1 MAMTEVQASQR
12 IVDYITECWGWE
24 PYDRETENQIY
35 DYLYAM
41 CPEVDIWRVWFNEDT
56 NKLTI
61 IAEFKDPAKATWWIL
76 KWVG

>member
-12 IVDYITECWGWE
+12 IVDYITECWGWA

-35 DYLYAM
+35 DYLYTM

-61 IAEFKDPAKATWWIL
+61 IAEFKDPAMATWWIL
-76 KWVG
+76 KWV

>member
-1 MAMTEVQASQR
+1 MGMTEVQAPQR
-12 IVDYITECWGWE
+12 IVDYIIECWGFVL
-24 PYDRETENQIY
+24 YDQETEDQIY
-35 DYLYAM
+35 DRLYAM